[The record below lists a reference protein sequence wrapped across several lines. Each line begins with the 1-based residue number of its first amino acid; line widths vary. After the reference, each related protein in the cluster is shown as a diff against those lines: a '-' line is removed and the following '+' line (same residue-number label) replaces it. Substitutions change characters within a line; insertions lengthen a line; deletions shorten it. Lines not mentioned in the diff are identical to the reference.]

1 VVVPKDNM
9 LRQINEL
16 VDISF
21 DLEEL
26 QNKYYLDNCRNA
38 VPPIDMFNYLLLKS
52 NSDLSNVDVVERS

>member
-1 VVVPKDNM
+1 MAVPRDKM
-9 LRQINEL
+9 IHQINEL

-38 VPPIDMFNYLLLKS
+38 VPPIGMFNYQLLKS
-52 NSDLSNVDVVERS
+52 ISDLSNVDVVERS